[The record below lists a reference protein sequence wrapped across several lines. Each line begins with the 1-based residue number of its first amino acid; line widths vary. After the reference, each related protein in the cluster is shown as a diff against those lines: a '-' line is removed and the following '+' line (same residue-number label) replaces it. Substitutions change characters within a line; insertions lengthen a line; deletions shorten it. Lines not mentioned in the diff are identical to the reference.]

1 MVPACLWHP
10 TCNSELQH
18 ASMDEGRESDTD
30 MATARRKH
38 KRIKMVLPIRV
49 WAKDTSNHAFNELAH
64 TLDITPQ
71 GARIGAIHYQLKLGD
86 KLTVQ
91 YRQRKIQFRVVWVR
105 PLEGTKEYQV
115 GVEATEG
122 GETWGLELTGCDEAD
137 SNQAT
142 VTVQ

>member
-1 MVPACLWHP
+1 MSTV
-10 TCNSELQH
+10 
-18 ASMDEGRESDTD
+18 
-30 MATARRKH
+30 RRKH

-49 WAKDTSNHAFNELAH
+49 WAKDIANKSFNELAH

-86 KLTVQ
+86 KVMVQ
-91 YRQRKIQFRVVWVR
+91 YRQRKISFKVVWVR
-105 PLEGTKEYQV
+105 ALEGTKEYQI
-115 GVEATEG
+115 GVEALES

-137 SNQAT
+137 SNQKS